1 MAIHVHLAY
10 AGSTTSCL
18 LIILSLFYVL
28 INQSK
33 WWLTETTSCI
43 AVFQCPCVILIKFLF
58 LGLSWTSKVFSK
70 LVWKETLQIPLI
82 SFLLDVNF
90 ENLIVRLYAFYVL
103 NMYIKFY
110 LNQML
115 FTIQSK
121 QLFFIFN
128 FRQQK
133 FKI

>member
-1 MAIHVHLAY
+1 MAIHVHSAY

-103 NMYIKFY
+103 NMYIKFH
-110 LNQML
+110 LNRML